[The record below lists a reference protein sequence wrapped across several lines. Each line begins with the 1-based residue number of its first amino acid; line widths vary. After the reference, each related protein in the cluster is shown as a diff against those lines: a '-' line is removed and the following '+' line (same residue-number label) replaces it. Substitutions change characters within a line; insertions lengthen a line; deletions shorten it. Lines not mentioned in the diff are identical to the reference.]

1 MFVLVLNQSN
11 LVQDG
16 QNNKLVYRFPNS
28 VNLTNKYIAVS
39 QINMYYS
46 WFNITAGFV
55 NNTLSYT
62 WTDGAVLT
70 TFQIVIPDGLYEVAE
85 INSYCQFQM
94 VSNGTFWSDSSFSYY
109 PFQIIVNPTR
119 YSIQLNTF
127 CVPTQ
132 AQATA
137 AGYTLGAGRT
147 WPDEVCNPIVTFPG
161 GFSSIVGY
169 TPGFSSNPNNDNLYI
184 PPVPSTK
191 SQNYVS
197 KVSNGGDSTSPDPP
211 IGTLSYLSDLSPQ
224 VQPNNSVLFSISN
237 INNPYAQPSSII
249 YSVSPSV
256 LVGEVIQDRPPN
268 FMWNKLIDG
277 TYNQIQLNILGTN
290 LQPLIINDPNMT
302 ILLTIRDRDEA
313 FLGSK

>member
-1 MFVLVLNQSN
+1 MFILVLNQSN

-46 WFNITAGFV
+46 WFNITQAFS
-55 NNTLSYT
+55 NNKLSYT

-70 TFQIVIPDGLYEVAE
+70 TFQIIIPDGLYEVAE

-94 VSNGTFWSDSSFSYY
+94 VSNGTYWSDSSFSYY
-109 PFQIIVNPTR
+109 PFQILVNPTR

-127 CVPTQ
+127 LVPTQ

-137 AGYTLGAGRT
+137 AGYTLGQGRT
-147 WPDEVCNPIVTFPG
+147 WPTTVCNPIVTFPQ

-169 TPGFSSNPNNDNLYI
+169 SAGFSSNPNNDNTYI

-191 SQNYVS
+191 AQNYVS
-197 KVSNGGDSTSPDPP
+197 KVSNGGDSTDPSPP
-211 IGTLSYLSDLSPQ
+211 IGTLSYLSDLSPN

-302 ILLTIRDRDEA
+302 ILLTIRDKDEA
-313 FLGSK
+313 FLGAK

>member
-1 MFVLVLNQSN
+1 MFILVLNQSN

-46 WFNITAGFV
+46 WFNITQAFS

-70 TFQIVIPDGLYEVAE
+70 TFQIVIPDGLYEIAE

-94 VSNGTFWSDSSFSYY
+94 VSNGTYWSDSSFSYY
-109 PFQIIVNPTR
+109 PFQILVNPTR

-127 CVPTQ
+127 LVPTQ
-132 AQATA
+132 AQADA
-137 AGYTLGAGRT
+137 AGYTLGQGRT
-147 WPDEVCNPIVTFPG
+147 WPTTVCNPIITFPQ

-169 TPGFSSNPNNDNLYI
+169 SAGFSSNPNNDNSYI

-191 SQNYVS
+191 AQNYIS
-197 KVSNGGDSTSPDPP
+197 KVSNGGDSTDPSPP
-211 IGTLSYLSDLSPQ
+211 IGTLSYLSDLSPN

-313 FLGSK
+313 FLGAK